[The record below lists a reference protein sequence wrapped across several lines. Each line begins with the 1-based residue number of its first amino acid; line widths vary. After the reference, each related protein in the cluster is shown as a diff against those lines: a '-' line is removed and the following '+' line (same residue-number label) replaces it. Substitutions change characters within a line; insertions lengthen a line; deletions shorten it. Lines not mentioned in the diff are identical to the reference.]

1 MMNRI
6 SLSSFAFLII
16 LLSLR
21 IELCYG
27 QVQDFLVLYTLVQ
40 IFTSIV
46 VNVLIF
52 CNIICSIF
60 CCCYTQYRK
69 RNAGPNTLETNPN
82 GCSAPRILHSGA
94 TDPTNPLRHTTSAK
108 APVPTIPRPTAT
120 PQNTVNNRTSNSSIS
135 PVDHPPRRTL
145 SASRSVDNTHSTNL
159 SPQGADSPTQIDMSP
174 PSVINTQ
181 LPIAP
186 LVYPTVSPP
195 SYEEV
200 PHTPCRP

>member
-21 IELCYG
+21 IELCYA
-27 QVQDFLVLYTLVQ
+27 QLDYFPFIALLVVSVSAPNCFFL
-40 IFTSIV
+40 
-46 VNVLIF
+46 
-52 CNIICSIF
+52 ICCF
-60 CCCYTQYRK
+60 CCCYYFKYKK
-69 RNAGPNTLETNPN
+69 RSSRVLLF
-82 GCSAPRILHSGA
+82 SS
-94 TDPTNPLRHTTSAK
+94 PTNPTNSLRSPTSAN

-135 PVDHPPRRTL
+135 SVDHPPRRTL

-159 SPQGADSPTQIDMSP
+159 SPQRADSPTQIDISP

-195 SYEEV
+195 SYEEATQYPV
-200 PHTPCRP
+200 TLI

>member
-16 LLSLR
+16 LLILR

-27 QVQDFLVLYTLVQ
+27 RGLSTFGILVVG
-40 IFTSIV
+40 IV
-46 VNVLIF
+46 VGVPI
-52 CNIICSIF
+52 CCIITCCI
-60 CCCYTQYRK
+60 CCCFYFDYKRRK
-69 RNAGPNTLETNPN
+69 ADPITNPN
-82 GCSAPRILHSGA
+82 DYSVPRVLYSSSAY
-94 TDPTNPLRHTTSAK
+94 PTNPLRPTTSAK
-108 APVPTIPRPTAT
+108 APVPITAT

-135 PVDHPPRRTL
+135 PVDHPPRRRTL

-159 SPQGADSPTQIDMSP
+159 SPQRADSPTQIDMSP

-195 SYEEV
+195 SYEEATLYPV
-200 PHTPCRP
+200 TPDIDIDY